1 MIASWIGAPR
11 TIDVPCT
18 IEIEH
23 TRESLHA
30 HVELDGNIPVEPGDQ
45 VVVHGDPIQAAF
57 GERIV
62 VRRRATIVRAGPI
75 ERARTRLL
83 AYLELTELYEVGFS
97 AGRHA

>member
-1 MIASWIGAPR
+1 MMLSWNNLRR
-11 TIDVPCT
+11 TIEVPCV

-30 HVELDGNIPVEPGDQ
+30 HVELDGNIAIEPGDE
-45 VVVHGDPIQAAF
+45 VVVHSGPINAAF

-62 VRRRATIVRAGPI
+62 VRRHATIRRAGPI
-75 ERARTRLL
+75 TRLRTRAL

-97 AGRHA
+97 AGRRS